1 MTLLTTRSE
10 KRTATMTSN
19 QREYFS
25 SAELADRWRLSLQTL
40 ANWRHAG
47 KGPPFVR
54 VASRILYPAQAV
66 YSLERLDTKWLSP
79 HNSQET
85 SAETQS

>member
-1 MTLLTTRSE
+1 MSD
-10 KRTATMTSN
+10 K
-19 QREYFS
+19 QRDYLS

-54 VASRILYPAQAV
+54 VGSRILYPAQAV
-66 YSLERLDTKWLSP
+66 YSFEKLDAKWLE
-79 HNSQET
+79 Q
-85 SAETQS
+85 